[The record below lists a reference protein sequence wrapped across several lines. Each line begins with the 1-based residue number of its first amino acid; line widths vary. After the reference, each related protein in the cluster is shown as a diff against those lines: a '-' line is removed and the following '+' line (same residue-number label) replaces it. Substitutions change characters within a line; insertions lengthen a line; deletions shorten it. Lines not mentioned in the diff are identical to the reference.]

1 MKQYTKARA
10 LLESLKTIPDYR
22 VDIGKI
28 EYPLAEVLF
37 MVIFA
42 LLKGNT
48 KFKEIFGWMIYNKD
62 NPVLKEIFERD
73 EVKMPSKSTL
83 HDILTNTD
91 NNALEKV
98 FREYFSNYVKKESI
112 AIDGKWLNGSDVNGQ
127 YTNEC
132 HKAILNILDKDKKIV
147 FAHKFMAKNK
157 ANEITALKQAF
168 DEDDLFSNEGQIFS
182 FQETFLLCKNR
193 FTSFDAIQTQTQI
206 LNNIDSNKDKYL
218 AKVKDNQ
225 KGLKQKI
232 IETIKIYEKP
242 IDSYSFEDD
251 GLSCGKKY
259 VKREVEIF
267 YSPSIDIAMY
277 DKNFNNIQ
285 TLIRVNKT
293 LTDPKTKEQTFYSE
307 YLIANFRTTA
317 EDFYNK
323 IISHWRVE
331 TYHYHLD
338 MLMDEDEHIAY
349 KEPYSIAILRSF
361 ALNLFQL
368 YHNENKGKKLPT
380 GKVTMAEIKRTC
392 KYDDY
397 FTAELFE
404 QEYV

>member
-1 MKQYTKARA
+1 MKQYTKAKA
-10 LLESLKTIPDYR
+10 LLESLKTIQDYR

-62 NPVLKEIFERD
+62 NPVLKEIFEKD

-98 FREYFSNYVKKESI
+98 FRQYFSNYVKKENI

-132 HKAILNILDKDKKIV
+132 HRAVLNILDKDTKIV

-157 ANEITALKQAF
+157 TNEITALRQAF
-168 DEDDLFSNEGQIFS
+168 DEDDIFSDEGQIF
-182 FQETFLLCKNR
+182 
-193 FTSFDAIQTQTQI
+193 SFDAIQTQTQT
-206 LNNIDSNKDKYL
+206 LNSINDNGDKYL

-232 IETIKIYEKP
+232 IETIDTYKKP

-251 GLSCGKKY
+251 ELSCGKKY
-259 VKREVEIF
+259 VKREVEVF
-267 YSPSIDIAMY
+267 YSSSIDIAMY
-277 DKNFNNIQ
+277 DENFDNIQ
-285 TLIRVNKT
+285 TLIKVNKT
-293 LTDPKTKEQTFYSE
+293 LTDPTTKEQTFHSE
-307 YLIANFRTTA
+307 YLIANFKTTA
-317 EDFYNK
+317 EDFFNK

-368 YHNENKGKKLPT
+368 YHNKHKGEKLPT
-380 GKVTMAEIKRTC
+380 GKVTMAEVKRTC
-392 KYDDY
+392 KHDDC
-397 FTAELFE
+397 FTAKLFE
-404 QEYV
+404 QDYV

>member
-1 MKQYTKARA
+1 MKQYKKAKA
-10 LLESLKTIPDYR
+10 LLESLKTVPDYR

-28 EYPLAEVLF
+28 RYPLAEVLF

-48 KFKEIFGWMIYNKD
+48 KFKEIFGWMTYNKD
-62 NPVLKEIFERD
+62 NQVLKDIFKKEQID
-73 EVKMPSKSTL
+73 IPSVSTL
-83 HDILTNTD
+83 HRILTNTD

-98 FREYFSNYVKKESI
+98 FRQHFSNYVKKENI
-112 AIDGKWLNGSDVNGQ
+112 AIDGKWLNGSDINGQ

-157 ANEITALKQAF
+157 ENEITALKQAF
-168 DEDDLFSNEGQIFS
+168 DEDDLFSDEGQIF
-182 FQETFLLCKNR
+182 
-193 FTSFDAIQTQTQI
+193 SFDAIQTQTYI
-206 LNNIDSNKDKYL
+206 LNNINDNNDKYL
-218 AKVKDNQ
+218 AKVKGNQ
-225 KGLKQKI
+225 KELKQKI
-232 IETIKIYEKP
+232 IKTIETYKEP
-242 IDSYSFEDD
+242 IDSYSFEDS

-259 VKREVEIF
+259 VKREIEIF
-267 YSPSIDIAMY
+267 YSKSMDIAMY
-277 DKNFNNIQ
+277 DDRFNNIQ
-285 TLIRVNKT
+285 TLIKVNKT
-293 LTDPKTKEQTFYSE
+293 LTDPKTKEQTLYSE

-338 MLMDEDEHIAY
+338 MLMDEDKHIAY

-361 ALNLFQL
+361 ALNLIQL
-368 YHNENKGKKLPT
+368 YHNENRGKKLPT

-392 KYDDY
+392 KYDDN
-397 FTAELFE
+397 FTIELFE
-404 QEYV
+404 C

>member
-1 MKQYTKARA
+1 MKRYTKAKA

-22 VDIGKI
+22 VDTGKI

-48 KFKEIFGWMIYNKD
+48 TFKEIFGWMIYNKD
-62 NPVLKEIFERD
+62 NLVLKEIFEKD

-83 HDILTNTD
+83 HNVLTNTD
-91 NNALEKV
+91 NNALERV
-98 FREYFSNYVKKESI
+98 FRQYFSNYVKKENI
-112 AIDGKWLNGSDVNGQ
+112 AVDGKWLNGSDVNGQ

-132 HKAILNILDKDKKIV
+132 HKAILNILDKDTKIV

-157 ANEITALKQAF
+157 ENEITALRQAF
-168 DEDDLFSNEGQIFS
+168 DEDDIFSDEGQIF
-182 FQETFLLCKNR
+182 
-193 FTSFDAIQTQTQI
+193 SFDAIQTQTKT
-206 LNNIDSNKDKYL
+206 LNSINDNGDKYL

-232 IETIKIYEKP
+232 IETIDTYEKP

-251 GLSCGKKY
+251 ELSCGKKY

-267 YSPSIDIAMY
+267 YSPSINIAMY
-277 DKNFNNIQ
+277 DKNIDNIQ

-293 LTDPKTKEQTFYSE
+293 LTCPKTKEQTFYTE

-317 EDFYNK
+317 EDFFNK

-349 KEPYSIAILRSF
+349 KEPYSMAILRSF

-392 KYDDY
+392 KYDDN

>member
-1 MKQYTKARA
+1 MRQYTKAKA

-37 MVIFA
+37 MMIFA

-62 NPVLKEIFERD
+62 NPVLKEIFEKE

-83 HDILTNTD
+83 HNILTNTD
-91 NNALEKV
+91 NNTLERV
-98 FREYFSNYVKKESI
+98 FREYFSNYVKKENI

-127 YTNEC
+127 YVNEC
-132 HKAILNILDKDKKIV
+132 HKAILNILDKDTKIV

-157 ANEITALKQAF
+157 ENEITALKQAF
-168 DEDDLFSNEGQIFS
+168 DEDDLFSDEGQIF
-182 FQETFLLCKNR
+182 
-193 FTSFDAIQTQTQI
+193 SFDAIQTQTQI
-206 LNNIDSNKDKYL
+206 LNSINSNGDKYL

-225 KGLKQKI
+225 KRLKQKI
-232 IETIKIYEKP
+232 IETIETYEKP
-242 IDSYSFEDD
+242 IDSYFFEDD

-259 VKREVEIF
+259 VTREIELF

-277 DKNFNNIQ
+277 DENFNNIQ
-285 TLIRVNKT
+285 TLIRINKT
-293 LTDPKTKEQTFYSE
+293 LIDPKTKEQTFYSE

-331 TYHYHLD
+331 SV
-338 MLMDEDEHIAY
+338 
-349 KEPYSIAILRSF
+349 P
-361 ALNLFQL
+361 
-368 YHNENKGKKLPT
+368 
-380 GKVTMAEIKRTC
+380 
-392 KYDDY
+392 
-397 FTAELFE
+397 
-404 QEYV
+404 

>member
-1 MKQYTKARA
+1 MKQYTKAKA

-83 HDILTNTD
+83 HDILTNSD
-91 NNALEKV
+91 NNALERV
-98 FREYFSNYVKKESI
+98 FRQHFSNYVKKENI
-112 AIDGKWLNGSDVNGQ
+112 AVDGKWLNGSDVNGQ

-132 HKAILNILDKDKKIV
+132 HKAILNILDKDIKIV

-157 ANEITALKQAF
+157 ENEITALKQAF
-168 DEDDLFSNEGQIFS
+168 DEDDLFSDEGQIF
-182 FQETFLLCKNR
+182 
-193 FTSFDAIQTQTQI
+193 SFDAIQTQTQI
-206 LNNIDSNKDKYL
+206 LNDIDSNKDKYL

-225 KGLKQKI
+225 RGLKQKI
-232 IETIKIYEKP
+232 IETINDYEKP
-242 IDSYSFEDD
+242 IDSYSFEDN

-277 DKNFNNIQ
+277 DENIDNIQ

-293 LTDPKTKEQTFYSE
+293 LTDPRTKEQTFYSE

-338 MLMDEDEHIAY
+338 MLMDEDENIAY

-392 KYDDY
+392 KYDDN
-397 FTAELFE
+397 FTIELFE

>member
-1 MKQYTKARA
+1 MKQYIKAKA

-28 EYPLAEVLF
+28 RYPLAEVLF

-48 KFKEIFGWMIYNKD
+48 KFKEIFGWMTYNKD
-62 NPVLKEIFERD
+62 NQILKEIFKKEQID
-73 EVKMPSKSTL
+73 IPSISTL
-83 HDILTNTD
+83 HRILTNTD

-98 FREYFSNYVKKESI
+98 FRKYFSNYAKKENI

-157 ANEITALKQAF
+157 ENEITALKQAF
-168 DEDDLFSNEGQIFS
+168 DEDDLFSDEGQIF
-182 FQETFLLCKNR
+182 
-193 FTSFDAIQTQTQI
+193 SFDAIQTQTHI
-206 LNNIDSNKDKYL
+206 LNNINDNGDKYL
-218 AKVKDNQ
+218 AKVKGNQ
-225 KGLKQKI
+225 KELKQKI
-232 IETIKIYEKP
+232 VKTIETYKEP
-242 IDSYSFEDD
+242 IDSYSFEDL

-259 VKREVEIF
+259 VKREIEIF
-267 YSPSIDIAMY
+267 YSKSMDIAMY
-277 DKNFNNIQ
+277 DDRFNNIQ

-293 LTDPKTKEQTFYSE
+293 LTDPKTKKQTFYSE

-392 KYDDY
+392 KYDDN
-397 FTAELFE
+397 FTIELFE
-404 QEYV
+404 C

>member
-1 MKQYTKARA
+1 MKQYTKAKA

-37 MVIFA
+37 MMIFA

-62 NPVLKEIFERD
+62 NPVLKEIFKKE

-83 HDILTNTD
+83 HNILTNTD
-91 NNALEKV
+91 NNTLERV
-98 FREYFSNYVKKESI
+98 FREYFSNYVKKENI

-132 HKAILNILDKDKKIV
+132 HKAILNILDKDTKIV

-157 ANEITALKQAF
+157 ENEITALKQAF
-168 DEDDLFSNEGQIFS
+168 DEDDLFSDEGQIF
-182 FQETFLLCKNR
+182 
-193 FTSFDAIQTQTQI
+193 SFDAIQTQTQI
-206 LNNIDSNKDKYL
+206 LNSINSNGDKYL

-225 KGLKQKI
+225 KRLKQKI
-232 IETIKIYEKP
+232 IETIETYEKP
-242 IDSYSFEDD
+242 IDSYFFEDD

-259 VKREVEIF
+259 VTREVELF

-277 DKNFNNIQ
+277 DEKFDNIQ
-285 TLIRVNKT
+285 TLIRINKT

-338 MLMDEDEHIAY
+338 MLMKEDEHIAY
-349 KEPYSIAILRSF
+349 KEPFSIAILRSF

-368 YHNENKGKKLPT
+368 FLNANKDKKLPT
-380 GKVTMAEIKRTC
+380 GKTTMAEIKRTC

-397 FTAELFE
+397 FTIQLFE
-404 QEYV
+404 QE

>member
-1 MKQYTKARA
+1 MKHYTKAKA
-10 LLESLKTIPDYR
+10 LLKSLKTIPDYR

-28 EYPLAEVLF
+28 QYPLAEVLF

-48 KFKEIFGWMIYNKD
+48 NFKEILGWMIYNKD
-62 NPVLKEIFERD
+62 NPILKKIFEKD
-73 EVKMPSKSTL
+73 KIEIPTKSTL
-83 HDILTNTD
+83 HRILTNTD
-91 NNALEKV
+91 NNTLEKV
-98 FREYFSNYVKKESI
+98 FRQYFLTHVKKENI

-127 YTNEC
+127 YTKEC
-132 HKAILNILDKDKKIV
+132 HKAILNILDKDTKIV

-157 ANEITALKQAF
+157 KNEITALKEAF
-168 DEDDLFSNEGQIFS
+168 NEDNLFSDEGQIF
-182 FQETFLLCKNR
+182 
-193 FTSFDAIQTQTQI
+193 SFDAIQTQTEI
-206 LNNIDSNKDKYL
+206 LNKIDSNGNKYI
-218 AKVKDNQ
+218 AKVKGNQ
-225 KGLKQKI
+225 KELKQKI
-232 IETIKIYEKP
+232 IKTIDDYKKP
-242 IDSYSFEDD
+242 MDSYSFEDL

-267 YSPSIDIAMY
+267 YSPSTNIALY
-277 DKNFNNIQ
+277 DDRFNNIQ

-293 LTDPKTKEQTFYSE
+293 LTDPKNKEQIFYSE

-323 IISHWRVE
+323 ILFHWRVE

-338 MLMDEDEHIAY
+338 MLMDEDKHIAY

-368 YHNENKGKKLPT
+368 YHNKNKDKKLPT

-397 FTAELFE
+397 FTAELFK
-404 QEYV
+404 

>member
-1 MKQYTKARA
+1 MKQYKKAKA
-10 LLESLKTIPDYR
+10 LLESLKTVPDYR

-28 EYPLAEVLF
+28 RYPLAEVLF

-48 KFKEIFGWMIYNKD
+48 KFKEIFGWMTYNKD
-62 NPVLKEIFERD
+62 NQVLKDIFKKEQID
-73 EVKMPSKSTL
+73 IPSVSTL
-83 HDILTNTD
+83 HRILTNTD

-98 FREYFSNYVKKESI
+98 FRQHFSNYVKKENI
-112 AIDGKWLNGSDVNGQ
+112 AIDGKWLNGSDINGQ

-157 ANEITALKQAF
+157 ENEITALKQAF
-168 DEDDLFSNEGQIFS
+168 DEDDLFSDEGQIF
-182 FQETFLLCKNR
+182 
-193 FTSFDAIQTQTQI
+193 SFDAIQTQTHI
-206 LNNIDSNKDKYL
+206 LNNINDNNDKYL
-218 AKVKDNQ
+218 AKVKGNQ
-225 KGLKQKI
+225 KELKQKI
-232 IETIKIYEKP
+232 IKTIETYKEP
-242 IDSYSFEDD
+242 IDSYSFEDS

-259 VKREVEIF
+259 VKREIEIF
-267 YSPSIDIAMY
+267 YSKSMDIAMY
-277 DKNFNNIQ
+277 DDRFNNIQ
-285 TLIRVNKT
+285 TLIKVNKT
-293 LTDPKTKEQTFYSE
+293 LTDPKTKEQTLYSE

-338 MLMDEDEHIAY
+338 MLMDEDKHIAY

-361 ALNLFQL
+361 ALNLIQL
-368 YHNENKGKKLPT
+368 YHNENRGKKLPT

-392 KYDDY
+392 KYDDN
-397 FTAELFE
+397 FTIELFE
-404 QEYV
+404 C

>member
-1 MKQYTKARA
+1 MIFNENNQN
-10 LLESLKTIPDYR
+10 LKDLFEKE
-22 VDIGKI
+22 KI
-28 EYPLAEVLF
+28 N
-37 MVIFA
+37 I
-42 LLKGNT
+42 
-48 KFKEIFGWMIYNKD
+48 
-62 NPVLKEIFERD
+62 
-73 EVKMPSKSTL
+73 PSKSTC
-83 HDILTNTD
+83 HRILLNTD
-91 NNALEKV
+91 NNALERV
-98 FREYFSNYVKKESI
+98 FREFFFSFTTQENV
-112 AIDGKWLNGSDVNGQ
+112 AIDGKWLRGSDINGQ
-127 YTNEC
+127 YTQER
-132 HKAILNILDKDKKIV
+132 HKAILNILDKDIKIV
-147 FAHKFMAKNK
+147 FAHKFIAKNK
-157 ANEITALKQAF
+157 ENEITALKQVF
-168 DEDDLFSNEGQIFS
+168 DEDDLFSDEGQIF
-182 FQETFLLCKNR
+182 
-193 FTSFDAIQTQTQI
+193 SFDAIQTQTQI
-206 LNNIDSNKDKYL
+206 LNHINNKKDKYI
-218 AKVKDNQ
+218 ARVKNNQ
-225 KGLKQKI
+225 KGLKQKV
-232 IETIKIYEKP
+232 IETIEIYKKP
-242 IDSYSFEDD
+242 IDSYSFEDMQ
-251 GLSCGKKY
+251 LSCGKKY

-267 YSPSIDIAMY
+267 YSPSIDIAMH
-277 DKNFNNIQ
+277 DENIDNIQ

-293 LTDPKTKEQTFYSE
+293 LTCPRTKKQTFYSE

-392 KYDDY
+392 KYDDS

>member
-1 MKQYTKARA
+1 MKEYTKAKE
-10 LLESLKTIPDYR
+10 LIESLKMIPDYR
-22 VDIGKI
+22 VDVGKI
-28 EYPLAEVLF
+28 KYPLEEVLF

-48 KFKEIFGWMIYNKD
+48 KFKEIHTWMVYNKE
-62 NPVLKEIFERD
+62 NPILKKIFEKEQID
-73 EVKMPSKSTL
+73 IPSKSTL
-83 HDILTNTD
+83 HRILTNVD

-98 FREYFSNYVKKESI
+98 FRKYFSKYIKKENI

-147 FAHKFMAKNK
+147 FAHKFIAKNK
-157 ANEITALKQAF
+157 ENEISALKQVF
-168 DEDDLFSNEGQIFS
+168 DEDDLFSDEGQIF
-182 FQETFLLCKNR
+182 
-193 FTSFDAIQTQTQI
+193 SFDAIQTQTEI
-206 LNNIDSNKDKYL
+206 LNNIDNNGDKYI
-218 AKVKDNQ
+218 AKVKGNQ
-225 KGLKQKI
+225 KELQNKI
-232 IETIKIYEKP
+232 IETIDDLKTP
-242 IDSYSFEDD
+242 IDSYSFEDL

-259 VKREVEIF
+259 VKREVEVF
-267 YSPSIDIAMY
+267 YSKSMDIAMY
-277 DKNFNNIQ
+277 DDRFNNIQ
-285 TLIRVNKT
+285 SLIRVKKT
-293 LTDPKTKEQTFYSE
+293 LTDPKTKEQTFYTE
-307 YLIANFRTTA
+307 YLMANFRTSA

-338 MLMDEDEHIAY
+338 MLLDEDDHIAY
-349 KEPYSIAILRSF
+349 KEPFSIAILRSF

-368 YHNENKGKKLPT
+368 FLNTNKDKKLPT
-380 GKVTMAEIKRTC
+380 GKTTMAEIKRTC

-397 FTAELFE
+397 FTIQLFE

>member
-1 MKQYTKARA
+1 MKRYKKAKA

-22 VDIGKI
+22 VDTGKI

-48 KFKEIFGWMIYNKD
+48 TFKEIFGWMIYNKD
-62 NPVLKEIFERD
+62 NLVLKEIFEKD

-83 HDILTNTD
+83 HNVLTNTD
-91 NNALEKV
+91 NNALERV
-98 FREYFSNYVKKESI
+98 FRQYFSNYVKKENI

-132 HKAILNILDKDKKIV
+132 HKSVLNILDKDTKIV
-147 FAHKFMAKNK
+147 FGHKFMAKNK
-157 ANEITALKQAF
+157 ENEITALKQAF
-168 DEDDLFSNEGQIFS
+168 DEDDLFSDEGQIF
-182 FQETFLLCKNR
+182 
-193 FTSFDAIQTQTQI
+193 SFDAIQTQTHI
-206 LNNIDSNKDKYL
+206 LNNINDKGDKYL
-218 AKVKDNQ
+218 AKVKENQ
-225 KGLKQKI
+225 KRLKQKI
-232 IETIKIYEKP
+232 IETIDTYEKP

-251 GLSCGKKY
+251 ELSCGKKY

-277 DKNFNNIQ
+277 DENFDNIQ
-285 TLIRVNKT
+285 TIIRVKKT
-293 LTDPKTKEQTFYSE
+293 LTDPITKEETFYTE

-361 ALNLFQL
+361 ALNLFQI

-392 KYDDY
+392 KYDDG
-397 FTAELFE
+397 FTTELFE